1 VRTRGSVRV
10 GALVAALL
18 LVAGACGGSPTAEPE
33 ESGGG
38 FAGLRGQTAEK
49 IADINAELEGLS
61 PEERR
66 EELISM
72 AAEEGGVVSVYGS
85 TNLDE
90 MGPII
95 DEFED
100 ATDVTVNYYRANSED
115 VLQRLIEE
123 ARAEFRGVDVV
134 NTNGPEMTIIDREGL
149 LAPLDT
155 PVSEDI
161 TPEGVFDNW
170 IWMYIN
176 TFTPA
181 WNTDAISPSEAPK
194 SWEDVLT
201 KYEGGLAMEAA
212 DIDWFATLVKDY
224 FVAEKGMTEDEAVDL
239 FKQAASG
246 GVVVDGHT
254 LMTEL
259 LAAGEFDIAASPYLH
274 RVLQLKGDGANIEW
288 EPAIEPLV
296 ARPNGIGIHSAAKSV
311 AAAMLFTEYVL
322 TDAQALLPELDRQ
335 PASTAVEGGGLPTE
349 YENILVDPEAVVD
362 ELDKWSGLY
371 DEVVRS
377 SSEDVIED

>member
-1 VRTRGSVRV
+1 MRGSVRL
-10 GALVAALL
+10 GGFLAALL
-18 LVAGACGGSPTAEPE
+18 LIAAACGGSPTAEPE

-38 FAGLRGQTAEK
+38 FADLRDDTTKE
-49 IADINAELEGLS
+49 ISDINSELEGLS
-61 PEERR
+61 PEDRR
-66 EELISM
+66 KELISM
-72 AAEEGGVVSVYGS
+72 AADEGGVVSVYGS

-100 ATDVTVNYYRANSED
+100 ATEVTVNYYRANSED
-115 VLQRLIEE
+115 VLQRLVEE
-123 ARAEFRGVDVV
+123 ARANFRGVDVV
-134 NTNGPEMTIIDREGL
+134 NTNGPEMTIIDRERL
-149 LAPLDT
+149 LTPLET
-155 PVSEDI
+155 PVAEDI
-161 TPEGVFDNW
+161 TAQGVNDTW

-181 WNTDAISPSEAPK
+181 WNTEAISPSEAPK
-194 SWEDVLT
+194 TWEDVLT

-224 FVAEKGMTEDEAVDL
+224 FMAEKGMTEDEAVDL

-259 LAAGEFDIAASPYLH
+259 LAAGEFDVAASPYLH
-274 RVLQLKGDGANIEW
+274 RVLQLKGDGAKIEW

-296 ARPNGIGIHSAAKSV
+296 ARPNGIGIHSAAKNV

-322 TDAQALLPELDRQ
+322 TDAQGLMLELDRQ
-335 PASTAVEGGGLPTE
+335 PASTAIEGGGLPTD
-349 YENILVDPEAVVD
+349 YENILVDVEAVVD
-362 ELDKWSGLY
+362 EFDKWSRLY

-377 SSEDVIED
+377 TSEDIIED

>member
-1 VRTRGSVRV
+1 MGHGTMKSVGVLV
-10 GALVAALL
+10 GMVVLAA
-18 LVAGACGGSPTAEPE
+18 ACGGSPTAEPE

-38 FAGLRGQTAEK
+38 FAQLREETAGK
-49 IADINAELEGLS
+49 IEDINAELEGLS
-61 PEERR
+61 PEQRR
-66 EELISM
+66 DELIKM
-72 AAEEGGVVSVYGS
+72 AADEGGQVSVYGS

-100 ATDVTVNYYRANSED
+100 ATDITVNYYRANSED

-123 ARAEFRGVDVV
+123 ARANFRGVDVV

-149 LAPLDT
+149 FAPFQT
-155 PVSEDI
+155 PASEDI
-161 TPEGVFDNW
+161 TPEGVNETW

-181 WNTDAISPSEAPK
+181 WNTDEISPSEAPK
-194 SWEDVLT
+194 SWQDVLT
-201 KYEGGLAMEAA
+201 KYKGQLAMEAS
-212 DIDWFATLVKDY
+212 DVDWFATLVKF
-224 FVAEKGMTEDEAVDL
+224 FVEEEGMTEEEAVNL
-239 FKQAASG
+239 FKQAAAG
-246 GVVVDGHT
+246 GVIVDGHT

-259 LAAGEFDIAASPYLH
+259 LAAGEFGIAASPYLH
-274 RVLQLKGDGANIEW
+274 RVLQLKGDGAKIEW

-296 ARPNGIGIHSAAKSV
+296 ARPNGIAIHSAAKNV
-311 AAAMLFTEYVL
+311 ASAMLFSEYVL
-322 TDAQALLPELDRQ
+322 TDAQGMLIELDRQ
-335 PASTAVEGGGLPTE
+335 PASTAVEGGGLPTA
-349 YENILVDPEAVVD
+349 YENILVDVEAVVD
-362 ELDKWSGLY
+362 DFEKWSDLY

>member
-1 VRTRGSVRV
+1 MGIKRSTRYL
-10 GALVAALL
+10 GAMVALL
-18 LVAGACGGSPTAEPE
+18 LIAAACGGSPTAEPE
-33 ESGGG
+33 ESGTG
-38 FAGLRGQTAEK
+38 FGDLKDQTAKK
-49 IADINAELEGLS
+49 IEDINAELEGLS

-66 EELISM
+66 EELIAM
-72 AAEEGGVVSVYGS
+72 AEEEGGLVEVYGS

-123 ARAEFRGVDVV
+123 ARAGYRGVDVV

-149 LAPLDT
+149 FAPIET
-155 PVSEDI
+155 PAAEDI
-161 TPEGVFDNW
+161 TPQGIHETW

-181 WNTDAISPSEAPK
+181 WNTDEISPSEAPK
-194 SWEDVLT
+194 SWQDVLT
-201 KYEGGLAMEAA
+201 KYKGQLAMEAA
-212 DIDWFATLVKDY
+212 DIDWFATLVKY
-224 FVAEKGMTEDEAVDL
+224 FEEEEGMTEEVAVQL
-239 FKQAASG
+239 FKDAAAQ

-259 LAAGEFDIAASPYLH
+259 LAAGEFGIAASPYLH
-274 RVLQLKGDGANIEW
+274 RVLQLKGDGAPIEW

-296 ARPNGIGIHSAAKSV
+296 ARPNGIAIHSAARNV
-311 AAAMLFTEYVL
+311 ASGLLFSEYVL
-322 TDAQALLPELDRQ
+322 TDAQNMLIELDRQ
-335 PASTAVEGGGLPTE
+335 PASTAVEGGGLPSA
-349 YENILVDPEAVVD
+349 YENILVDVEAVVD
-362 ELDKWSGLY
+362 EFDKWSRLY

-377 SSEDVIED
+377 SSQDVIED

>member
-1 VRTRGSVRV
+1 MRGSVRI
-10 GALVAALL
+10 GGPLAALL
-18 LVAGACGGSPTAEPE
+18 LIAAACGGSPTAERE
-33 ESGGG
+33 GGGGG
-38 FAGLRGQTAEK
+38 FGGIRDETADK
-49 IADINAELEGLS
+49 IADINSELEGLS
-61 PEERR
+61 DEERR
-66 EELISM
+66 EELIAM
-72 AAEEGGVVSVYGS
+72 AAEEGGIVSVYGS

-115 VLQRLIEE
+115 VLQRLVEE

-149 LAPLDT
+149 FAPIET

-161 TPEGVFDNW
+161 TPEGVSETW

-201 KYEGGLAMEAA
+201 KYQGGLAMEAA

-259 LAAGEFDIAASPYLH
+259 LAAGEFDVTASPYLH
-274 RVLQLKGDGANIEW
+274 RVLQLKGDGAKIEW

-311 AAAMLFTEYVL
+311 AAALLFTEFVL

-349 YENILVDPEAVVD
+349 YENIVVDAEAVVD

-377 SSEDVIED
+377 SGEEVIED